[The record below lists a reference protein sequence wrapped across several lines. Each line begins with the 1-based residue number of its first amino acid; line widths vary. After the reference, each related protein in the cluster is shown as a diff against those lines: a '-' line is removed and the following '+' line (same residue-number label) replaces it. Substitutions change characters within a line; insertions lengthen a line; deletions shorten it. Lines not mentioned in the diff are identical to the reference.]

1 MPNPILIAVMVFY
14 LATASI
20 TAQASLKL
28 PQTIKVDRAALTAEP
43 PCDPKISPAWREAQV
58 IDGVKID
65 ASPACSPDNPASRHY
80 H

>member
-43 PCDPKISPAWREAQV
+43 PCDPKIFRMA
-58 IDGVKID
+58 
-65 ASPACSPDNPASRHY
+65 
-80 H
+80 